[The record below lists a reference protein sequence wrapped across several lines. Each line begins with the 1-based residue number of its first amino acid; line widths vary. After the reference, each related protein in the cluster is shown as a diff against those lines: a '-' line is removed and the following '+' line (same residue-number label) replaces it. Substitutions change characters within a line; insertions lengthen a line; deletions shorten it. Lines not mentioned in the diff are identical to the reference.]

1 MNKMNPNE
9 NKWGVWTIAYKH
21 VAMLPNFFE
30 LQNSIVEEQL
40 KTSDYAEARAEINRI
55 MQLK

>member
-1 MNKMNPNE
+1 MNPNE